1 MAKRVVIKF
10 HKNPVL
16 TEIHDADTGEMLTN
30 VFRLELVVVDV
41 NNGVFEVKLAE
52 LEEGQELAEIEGEIE
67 ATVTEKFMLS
77 EAVMDSLARHVEK
90 RIVQR
95 MRLSAGRGGRVKVAL
110 E

>member
-1 MAKRVVIKF
+1 MAQRVKIKF
-10 HKNPVL
+10 DRHPFM
-16 TEIHDADTGEMLTN
+16 TTIHDADTGEMLTN
-30 VFRLELVVVDV
+30 VFRLELIVVDV

-52 LEEGQELAEIEGEIE
+52 FEEGRGLEQIEGEIE

-77 EAVMDSLARHVEK
+77 EAVMDSLAHHVEK

-95 MRLSAGRGGRVKVAL
+95 MRLKGLGRGRTKVTL